1 MPVIRDAKREEL
13 DDVADVISAAY
24 AQYAPPP
31 ESGKALLDAFDEYR
45 IDQRDV
51 WSRLAD
57 SQLIVAEEEGRIIG
71 TVTFYPPGSDKKG
84 ENWPAEWA
92 AIRLLAV
99 HPDAR
104 GKGIG
109 RLLTDECLRRARE
122 LGAPAVGLH
131 TSHIMAVAQA
141 MYERMGF
148 TRYPENDFPITD
160 DFVVVAYTLPL

>member
-1 MPVIRDAKREEL
+1 MPVIRDAKPEEF
-13 DDVADVISAAY
+13 DEVADVISAAY
-24 AQYAPPP
+24 AQYGPPP
-31 ESGKALLDAFDEYR
+31 GSPKPLLDAFEEYR
-45 IDQRDV
+45 VEQRDV
-51 WSRLAD
+51 RSRLVD
-57 SQLIVAEEEGRIIG
+57 SHLIVAEEEGRIVG
-71 TVTFYPPGSDKKG
+71 AVTFYPPGSDKKG
-84 ENWPAEWA
+84 ENWPLEWA

-122 LGAPAVGLH
+122 LGAPVVGLH
-131 TSHIMAVAQA
+131 TAHIMAVAQA